1 MRPGMC
7 WRLLRGVCTKG
18 CSDHDQKRAGEEVD
32 TGSEDVSGEF
42 CSCGSTEL
50 VTPGH
55 GVREG
60 HMAGWP
66 LTEVLAVH
74 PQNRRQW
81 KGGCGHS
88 ARGLGG
94 CRGPVDCFY
103 VLVAQEARSP
113 LTEGFGGTGEVVGG
127 WCSVGGERARASQMM
142 PWTVTA
148 PY

>member
-94 CRGPVDCFY
+94 CRGPTGLSVF
-103 VLVAQEARSP
+103 
-113 LTEGFGGTGEVVGG
+113 GFSVSLAFSLFTSSFDLRTVEKRGFRLIPFIRYAG
-127 WCSVGGERARASQMM
+127 W
-142 PWTVTA
+142 
-148 PY
+148 